1 MASDD
6 SGRTI
11 LPVSGK
17 MNGVA
22 PRLCLPFATVLVVLC
37 GGAATPLPGAAQ
49 VPVVTQAPQPAQAG
63 QPTVQPPFDEWVA
76 TLRTDALARGIS
88 RKTVDEALVTVTRL
102 PVVVER
108 DRTQAE
114 LVMTLDTYMK
124 RRLTPRVVRDAK
136 AAAGN
141 QKTVLRKVAT
151 AYGVPGS
158 VLVAIWGLE
167 SNFGRFTGSRPVISA
182 LATLSYDTRR
192 ATYFREEIFSALRIL
207 DSGDVTLPTL
217 SGSWA
222 GAMGQ
227 PQFMPS
233 SYLTWA
239 VDFDDDH
246 RRDIWTSTPDVL
258 ASIAN
263 YLKAHGWVEGQRW
276 GREVKIPAAAAERVS
291 TAVPLRMT
299 GGCSAVRDMTEPR
312 PLGEWTSLGVRQKS
326 GAALPASDMP
336 ASLVRVDTHTFLVY
350 ANYEALLG
358 YNCAHTYALSVAML
372 ADRIGER

>member
-1 MASDD
+1 
-6 SGRTI
+6 
-11 LPVSGK
+11 

-22 PRLCLPFATVLVVLC
+22 SRFRLPFALVLALLC
-37 GGAATPLPGAAQ
+37 AGAATHVSGVAQ
-49 VPVVTQAPQPAQAG
+49 VPVVIRGPQPARPV
-63 QPTVQPPFDEWVA
+63 QPVAQPPFEEWLA
-76 TLRTDALARGIS
+76 SLRSDALARGIS
-88 RKTVDEALVTVTRL
+88 QKTVDEALGRVDRL

-136 AAAGN
+136 AASGN
-141 QKTVLRKVAT
+141 QKTVLRKAAA

-158 VLVAIWGLE
+158 ILVAIWGLE

-207 DSGDVTLPTL
+207 DSGDVTLQAL

-239 VDFDDDH
+239 VDFDGDR
-246 RRDIWTSTPDVL
+246 RRDIWTSAPDVL
-258 ASIAN
+258 ASMAN

-276 GREVKIPAAAAERVS
+276 GREVKIPAASAERVG

-299 GGCSAVRDMTEPR
+299 GGCSAVRGMTEPR
-312 PLGEWTSLGVRQKS
+312 PLSEWASLGVRQKG
-326 GAALPASDMP
+326 GAALPASDIP
-336 ASLVRVDTHTFLVY
+336 ASLVRVDTHAFLVY

-358 YNCAHTYALSVAML
+358 YNCAHTYALSVAFL
-372 ADRIGER
+372 ADKIGDK

>member
-1 MASDD
+1 M
-6 SGRTI
+6 
-11 LPVSGK
+11 K
-17 MNGVA
+17 EVA
-22 PRLCLPFATVLVVLC
+22 PQFRIPFAMVLALLC
-37 GGAATPLPGAAQ
+37 AGAAVFVPCAAQ
-49 VPVVTQAPQPAQAG
+49 VPVVTPTPQPAQ
-63 QPTVQPPFDEWVA
+63 PVQPAVPLPFEEWLA
-76 TLRTDALARGIS
+76 TLRGDALARGIS

-136 AAAGN
+136 AAAGK
-141 QKTVLRKVAT
+141 QKTVLSKVAT

-182 LATLSYDTRR
+182 LATLAYDTRR

-207 DSGDVTLPTL
+207 DSGDVTLPRL

-239 VDFDDDH
+239 VDFDGDH

-258 ASIAN
+258 ASMAN

-291 TAVPLRMT
+291 TAVPLRMS
-299 GGCSAVRDMTEPR
+299 GGCTAVRDMTEPR
-312 PLGEWTSLGVRQKS
+312 PLSDWASLGVRQKG
-326 GAALPASDMP
+326 GAALPVSDIP

-350 ANYEALLG
+350 ANYEALLT
-358 YNCAHTYALSVAML
+358 YNCAHTYALSVAFL
-372 ADRIGER
+372 ADRVGFK